1 MRSLANSNLSSPI
14 VPPSRGGARK
24 MSSASIAASR
34 YFSHRQL
41 SLPAV
46 ACSSSS
52 SPRRR
57 IVSLLAAAAASK
69 RSRSPLV
76 LLGGRTSKSSVL
88 ACAVASAPATPTS
101 EKSFLARSA
110 ENHAQDDDLEL
121 PSFDP
126 SSGLVDLVI
135 AGGGPS
141 GLTVAERVSRAGEN

>member
-1 MRSLANSNLSSPI
+1 MLEPQAQHVDPGKRQTGGSRAN
-14 VPPSRGGARK
+14 
-24 MSSASIAASR
+24 AA
-34 YFSHRQL
+34 FIL
-41 SLPAV
+41 
-46 ACSSSS
+46 
-52 SPRRR
+52 
-57 IVSLLAAAAASK
+57 VS
-69 RSRSPLV
+69 
-76 LLGGRTSKSSVL
+76 
-88 ACAVASAPATPTS
+88 PATPTS